1 VKFGC
6 FFTVLVPGH
15 HCKTPYGGCKNLVQI
30 LLQIVPIHARY
41 PSRDARWKTYQRP
54 RARESWECKRQTN
67 GRKNNAQSCRDRA
80 AYRRRGKLLSQVGD
94 KKEVSIREGMTEHQK
109 ILYWAFSKLRAASQ
123 SYDRSLQV
131 ERLANFV
138 CIGIYGTA
146 GAIDVLPLQKTW
158 RRGTKTE
165 STN

>member
-1 VKFGC
+1 MES
-6 FFTVLVPGH
+6 VP
-15 HCKTPYGGCKNLVQI
+15 
-30 LLQIVPIHARY
+30 A
-41 PSRDARWKTYQRP
+41 A
-54 RARESWECKRQTN
+54 ARENLRNVN
-67 GRKNNAQSCRDRA
+67 GRLTAERMTLKVAGTGPRTDGGENCWA
-80 AYRRRGKLLSQVGD
+80 KLVT
-94 KKEVSIREGMTEHQK
+94 KIEVSIREGMTEHQK

-131 ERLANFV
+131 ERLASFV

-165 STN
+165 STNW

>member
-1 VKFGC
+1 MTK
-6 FFTVLVPGH
+6 
-15 HCKTPYGGCKNLVQI
+15 I
-30 LLQIVPIHARY
+30 
-41 PSRDARWKTYQRP
+41 
-54 RARESWECKRQTN
+54 
-67 GRKNNAQSCRDRA
+67 
-80 AYRRRGKLLSQVGD
+80 
-94 KKEVSIREGMTEHQK
+94 EVSIREGMTEHQK

-138 CIGIYGTA
+138 RIGIYGTA

>member
-1 VKFGC
+1 
-6 FFTVLVPGH
+6 
-15 HCKTPYGGCKNLVQI
+15 
-30 LLQIVPIHARY
+30 
-41 PSRDARWKTYQRP
+41 
-54 RARESWECKRQTN
+54 
-67 GRKNNAQSCRDRA
+67 
-80 AYRRRGKLLSQVGD
+80 
-94 KKEVSIREGMTEHQK
+94 MTEHQK
-109 ILYWAFSKLRAASQ
+109 ILYWAFS
-123 SYDRSLQV
+123 SYGPQAKVMTELQV

>member
-1 VKFGC
+1 
-6 FFTVLVPGH
+6 
-15 HCKTPYGGCKNLVQI
+15 
-30 LLQIVPIHARY
+30 
-41 PSRDARWKTYQRP
+41 
-54 RARESWECKRQTN
+54 
-67 GRKNNAQSCRDRA
+67 
-80 AYRRRGKLLSQVGD
+80 
-94 KKEVSIREGMTEHQK
+94 MTE
-109 ILYWAFSKLRAASQ
+109 
-123 SYDRSLQV
+123 LQV

>member
-1 VKFGC
+1 M
-6 FFTVLVPGH
+6 
-15 HCKTPYGGCKNLVQI
+15 QI

-41 PSRDARWKTYQRP
+41 PPATQDGKRTSG
-54 RARESWECKRQTN
+54 RARENLGNLN
-67 GRKNNAQSCRDRA
+67 GRPTAERITLKVAGTGPRTD
-80 AYRRRGKLLSQVGD
+80 GGEKLLSQVGD